1 MNKTD
6 ALIDAIWDDID
17 RWDCGEYDRDAFK
30 EKLHSRLD
38 AFRREIVQG
47 AAELVKERAELVG
60 RALEDFGTFPWW

>member
-6 ALIDAIWDDID
+6 ALIDAIDDDID
-17 RWDCGEYDRDAFK
+17 RMAAGEYDRDAFK

-38 AFRREIVQG
+38 AFRSEIVQG

-60 RALEDFGTFPWW
+60 RALEDFGKFPWW